1 MYILF
6 MVTHNGTKETQSFY
20 NKYATEN
27 DILSDYEIKLGQN
40 MKSEDI
46 KAISL
51 IAFEHTGKII
61 AQGSDYKDDTIKF
74 VLRYIR
80 VKSTAQGE
88 QDPVVSTRETERD
101 MKADYL
107 VEKGNA
113 RKDASILGELFLGYD
128 NGNVVL
134 NDYLVPDRTPKT
146 ED

>member
-6 MVTHNGTKETQSFY
+6 VLTHNGTKEVQSFY
-20 NKYATEN
+20 NNYTTEN
-27 DILSDYEIKLGQN
+27 DILADFEIKLGQG
-40 MKSEDI
+40 MKDSNT

-61 AQGSDYKDDTIKF
+61 AQGSDYKDESIKF
-74 VLRYIR
+74 ALRYIR
-80 VKSTAQGE
+80 VKSTAEGE
-88 QDPVVSTRETERD
+88 QDPVVSSRETERD

-107 VEKGNA
+107 VEKGNT